1 MTVCYYDRIKIL
13 NCNITVNLTAMNDY
27 DPIKSSDPR
36 RLTFLQCSP
45 VSETEIEIRI
55 FDDNILEHDESFA
68 GVLRLDNSSD
78 AMRQVRLEPAESTV
92 HIIDEDSE
100 LTILNNTGGSVNA
113 SHDVDAVIG
122 FDLESY
128 EVSEGDDS
136 SVDITVKVLEGQ
148 LQRDVIVQFDTVDNT
163 AVSGM
168 YMYVYISVLKIQV
181 VVFLHFTHFKH
192 FLCRG

>member
-168 YMYVYISVLKIQV
+168 YMHVCV
-181 VVFLHFTHFKH
+181 HF
-192 FLCRG
+192 CS